1 MAAAETTV
9 PRWIFLLLALAC
21 GMAAA
26 NLYFNQ
32 PLLDAIAR
40 DFGVTVEG
48 VTAIPAATQLGYA
61 SGLFFLGPLGDRFQ
75 RRTVI
80 LTLNALLVVALGGAA
95 MAPSVHGLTIAS
107 YAVGLFGSMIQQ
119 IIPMAA
125 QMAPASER
133 GRIIGTVMSG
143 LLLGILFGRFVA
155 GMLGTAFGWRAV
167 FAISAGA
174 MVPMLAL
181 LARLLPRL
189 PISTGMSY
197 AALLG
202 SILRL
207 AGRHPALRTASAKG
221 GLLFAC
227 FSVFWVALT
236 PLLTGPTFGF
246 DARAAGLFGLL
257 GAAGA
262 LAAPLAGR
270 AADRGGPDRVMWL
283 AVGLVAAS
291 FVLFGVSGESLVG
304 LAIGTVVMD
313 LGVQGGMIA
322 NQTRIFGIEPEA
334 RSRVNAFYMTCYFA
348 GGAIGSVV
356 AGLSY
361 AALGWTGAMA
371 AGLVFALLAGAVH
384 LFERRVVPARP

>member
-1 MAAAETTV
+1 
-9 PRWIFLLLALAC
+9 
-21 GMAAA
+21 
-26 NLYFNQ
+26 
-32 PLLDAIAR
+32 
-40 DFGVTVEG
+40 
-48 VTAIPAATQLGYA
+48 
-61 SGLFFLGPLGDRFQ
+61 
-75 RRTVI
+75 VI

-95 MAPSVHGLTIAS
+95 MAPSVHGLAITS

-356 AGLSY
+356 AGLTY